1 MRAPSK
7 IVFSLLGILAFSEA
21 MVFAQSSAN
30 VLLIVNES
38 SLASVEIGTY
48 YTQKRA
54 IPGENILRL
63 KLNPS
68 ESIERADY
76 ERQIEGPIATWLARN
91 FAQDRILYIVLTKD
105 IPLRVSGSAG
115 QDGTIASVD
124 SELTLLYRKMT
135 GQAVAAAGRI
145 NNPYFLGDST
155 TRTKP
160 FTHEN
165 QDIFLVTR
173 LDGYTVADVRA
184 LIDRGSSPV
193 RAGSIVLD

>member
-1 MRAPSK
+1 MRMRAPSK
-7 IVFSLLGILAFSEA
+7 IVFSLLGILTFCEA

-38 SLASVEIGTY
+38 SLASIEIGTY

-54 IPGENILRL
+54 IPGENVLRL

-91 FAQDRILYIVLTKD
+91 FTQDRILYIVLTKD
-105 IPLRVSGSAG
+105 IPLRVSGTAG
-115 QDGTIASVD
+115 QDGTVASVD

-135 GQAVAAAGRI
+135 GQAVPPAGRV
-145 NNPYFLGDST
+145 NNPYFLGEGS
-155 TRTKP
+155 TRTRP
-160 FTHEN
+160 FTHQN
-165 QDIFLVTR
+165 YDIFLVTR
-173 LDGYTVADVRA
+173 LDGYN
-184 LIDRGSSPV
+184 
-193 RAGSIVLD
+193 